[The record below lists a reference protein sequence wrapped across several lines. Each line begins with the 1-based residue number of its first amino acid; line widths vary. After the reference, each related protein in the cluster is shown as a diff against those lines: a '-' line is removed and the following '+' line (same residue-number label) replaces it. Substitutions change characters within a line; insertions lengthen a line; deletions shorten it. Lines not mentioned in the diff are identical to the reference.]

1 MSDVINERVD
11 SAMAEIEVR
20 AQKLKKIKEMA
31 RAKNMLKDPGISD
44 GIAIADK
51 MISGQQK
58 LIDQVVFEAPK
69 TRLEQLRNLSLMT
82 GNPNQ
87 SVKTGIKKFKDAI
100 DEMLGMLETMVKTR

>member
-11 SAMAEIEVR
+11 SAMAEIEAR

-44 GIAIADK
+44 GIAIVDD

-58 LIDQVVFEAPK
+58 LIDQAVFEAPK

-82 GNPNQ
+82 GNPSQ
-87 SVKTGIKKFKDAI
+87 SVKTGIKKFTDAI
-100 DEMLGMLETMVKTR
+100 DEMLGMLETMINTR